1 MNKNLSLKKLIV
13 HTGVKGFE
21 ISLVG
26 QQIRVHYI
34 WAIESSFIRCYN
46 NVNN

>member
-26 QQIRVHYI
+26 RKIRAHYI
-34 WAIESSFIRCYN
+34 RTIVE
-46 NVNN
+46 